1 MLYQTEN
8 RHGGDIYGGIAL
20 DFSAN
25 VSPLG
30 TPRSVTDAIERAL
43 PELYRYPDPY
53 CRTLVQ
59 TISEY
64 EGVPKNFV
72 LCGNGAS
79 ELIYA
84 YCGAVRPKRAMELAP
99 TFSEYSLALRRTGC
113 EIVRYALDQ
122 NENFDL
128 RKDFLPFLAR
138 EKIDALFL
146 CNPNNPTGRL
156 IADDLLEEILRI
168 CREKN
173 IALFVDE
180 CFLSLSDGG
189 VDLTPSL
196 SDFPQLFIL
205 KAFTKS
211 FGMAGLRLGYGLSA
225 DEALLRK
232 MSAAVPPWNVSTL
245 AQAAGVAALG
255 DAELLERNRA
265 IIRAERPW
273 LEEKLRKFG
282 FWVCP
287 SQVNYILF
295 RGDVGLTEQ
304 LRARGVAIRDCANFE
319 GLTSGWYRVA
329 VRRHK
334 ENEQLIA
341 AIRSVGRSERM
352 AKTIMIQGTMSNAG
366 KSLLAAGLCRV
377 LKQDGYRV
385 APFKS
390 QNMALNSF
398 ITKDG
403 GEMGRAQVV
412 QAEAAGI
419 EPDVRMNPILLKP
432 TTDVGSQVI
441 VNGRVQGNLPAMEYY
456 RRKRD
461 FIPAVMEAYESLA
474 REYDII
480 VIEGAGSPAEIN
492 LQENDIVNMGLARM
506 VDAPV
511 LLVGDIDRGGVFAQ
525 LYGTVALQSEE
536 DRRRIKG
543 VVVNKFRGDRAILEP
558 GLKTLEE
565 LCGVPVAGVVPY
577 LHVDIDDEDSLSE
590 RFGRDKEPRLIDIAV
605 IRLPRISNFT
615 DFSPFERYENVSL
628 RYVERARDLRAPDMI
643 VIPGTKST
651 IADLQWLR
659 QSGLEASI
667 QKAASGGTLVFGV
680 CGGYQMLG
688 RHISDPEQVEAAG
701 VTEIDGM
708 GLLPLET
715 VFQGEKVQTQTN
727 GVFSGV
733 AGLLS
738 ELNGKRYAGYE
749 IHMGR
754 SEEARG
760 ALFSMGNVYGSY
772 VHGIFDEQEV
782 ADTILTALCTK
793 KGVSF
798 ESLGTLDARA
808 YKERQYDLLADAV
821 RAGLDMPLIYRILN
835 REV

>member
-113 EIVRYALDQ
+113 EVVRFALKQ
-122 NENFDL
+122 EENFDL
-128 RKDFLPFLAR
+128 RENFLPFLAR

-205 KAFTKS
+205 KAFTKG

-232 MSAAVPPWNVSTL
+232 MSAAVPPWNVSAL

-255 DAELLERNRA
+255 DAEFLEKNRT

-341 AIRSVGRSERM
+341 AIRSVG
-352 AKTIMIQGTMSNAG
+352 
-366 KSLLAAGLCRV
+366 
-377 LKQDGYRV
+377 
-385 APFKS
+385 
-390 QNMALNSF
+390 
-398 ITKDG
+398 
-403 GEMGRAQVV
+403 
-412 QAEAAGI
+412 
-419 EPDVRMNPILLKP
+419 
-432 TTDVGSQVI
+432 
-441 VNGRVQGNLPAMEYY
+441 
-456 RRKRD
+456 
-461 FIPAVMEAYESLA
+461 
-474 REYDII
+474 
-480 VIEGAGSPAEIN
+480 
-492 LQENDIVNMGLARM
+492 
-506 VDAPV
+506 
-511 LLVGDIDRGGVFAQ
+511 
-525 LYGTVALQSEE
+525 
-536 DRRRIKG
+536 
-543 VVVNKFRGDRAILEP
+543 
-558 GLKTLEE
+558 
-565 LCGVPVAGVVPY
+565 
-577 LHVDIDDEDSLSE
+577 
-590 RFGRDKEPRLIDIAV
+590 KE
-605 IRLPRISNFT
+605 
-615 DFSPFERYENVSL
+615 
-628 RYVERARDLRAPDMI
+628 
-643 VIPGTKST
+643 
-651 IADLQWLR
+651 
-659 QSGLEASI
+659 
-667 QKAASGGTLVFGV
+667 
-680 CGGYQMLG
+680 
-688 RHISDPEQVEAAG
+688 
-701 VTEIDGM
+701 
-708 GLLPLET
+708 
-715 VFQGEKVQTQTN
+715 
-727 GVFSGV
+727 
-733 AGLLS
+733 
-738 ELNGKRYAGYE
+738 
-749 IHMGR
+749 
-754 SEEARG
+754 
-760 ALFSMGNVYGSY
+760 
-772 VHGIFDEQEV
+772 
-782 ADTILTALCTK
+782 
-793 KGVSF
+793 
-798 ESLGTLDARA
+798 
-808 YKERQYDLLADAV
+808 
-821 RAGLDMPLIYRILN
+821 
-835 REV
+835 

>member
-113 EIVRYALDQ
+113 EVVRFALDQ

-128 RKDFLPFLAR
+128 RENFLPFLAR

-255 DAELLERNRA
+255 DAEFLERNRA
-265 IIRAERPW
+265 VIRAERPR
-273 LEEKLRKFG
+273 LEERLRELG

-287 SQVNYILF
+287 SQANYILF
-295 RGDVGLTEQ
+295 RGEAGLADR
-304 LRARGVAIRDCANFE
+304 LRERGAAIRDCANFE
-319 GLTSGWYRVA
+319 GLGPGWYRAA
-329 VRRHK
+329 VRLRE
-334 ENEQLIA
+334 ENDA
-341 AIRSVGRSERM
+341 
-352 AKTIMIQGTMSNAG
+352 
-366 KSLLAAGLCRV
+366 LL
-377 LKQDGYRV
+377 D
-385 APFKS
+385 
-390 QNMALNSF
+390 
-398 ITKDG
+398 
-403 GEMGRAQVV
+403 
-412 QAEAAGI
+412 
-419 EPDVRMNPILLKP
+419 
-432 TTDVGSQVI
+432 
-441 VNGRVQGNLPAMEYY
+441 AM
-456 RRKRD
+456 RR
-461 FIPAVMEAYESLA
+461 A
-474 REYDII
+474 RED
-480 VIEGAGSPAEIN
+480 
-492 LQENDIVNMGLARM
+492 
-506 VDAPV
+506 
-511 LLVGDIDRGGVFAQ
+511 
-525 LYGTVALQSEE
+525 
-536 DRRRIKG
+536 
-543 VVVNKFRGDRAILEP
+543 
-558 GLKTLEE
+558 
-565 LCGVPVAGVVPY
+565 
-577 LHVDIDDEDSLSE
+577 
-590 RFGRDKEPRLIDIAV
+590 GRWR
-605 IRLPRISNFT
+605 
-615 DFSPFERYENVSL
+615 
-628 RYVERARDLRAPDMI
+628 
-643 VIPGTKST
+643 
-651 IADLQWLR
+651 
-659 QSGLEASI
+659 
-667 QKAASGGTLVFGV
+667 
-680 CGGYQMLG
+680 
-688 RHISDPEQVEAAG
+688 
-701 VTEIDGM
+701 
-708 GLLPLET
+708 
-715 VFQGEKVQTQTN
+715 
-727 GVFSGV
+727 
-733 AGLLS
+733 
-738 ELNGKRYAGYE
+738 
-749 IHMGR
+749 
-754 SEEARG
+754 
-760 ALFSMGNVYGSY
+760 
-772 VHGIFDEQEV
+772 
-782 ADTILTALCTK
+782 
-793 KGVSF
+793 
-798 ESLGTLDARA
+798 
-808 YKERQYDLLADAV
+808 
-821 RAGLDMPLIYRILN
+821 
-835 REV
+835 